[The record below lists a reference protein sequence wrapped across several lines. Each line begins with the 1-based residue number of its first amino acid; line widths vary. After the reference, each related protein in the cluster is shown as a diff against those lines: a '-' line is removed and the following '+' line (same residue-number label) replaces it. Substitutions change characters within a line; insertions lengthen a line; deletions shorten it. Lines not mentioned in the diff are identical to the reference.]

1 MRLSSCSKQIL
12 KSLKKSNSKSGKN
25 STCLSVKRV
34 KISKIQPQ
42 KRNRNRCSVFINGE
56 YRFGVTK
63 ELLLKY
69 DLKEDDQITEDEIQN
84 LLLRDE
90 KEKIRNRA
98 YRLLSYR
105 ERSSREMRERLMHAG
120 FDAHLVDDVVHGLIA
135 DDTLNDERFAQAFVQ
150 DYTRVKPKGNR
161 FIFRELAKKG
171 IAKETIENVLKTR
184 DEQELLR
191 QFIQK
196 KLKQLDPKD
205 FKDRQKLIRR
215 LLHHGF
221 TPELVYAAL
230 NKRS

>member
-1 MRLSSCSKQIL
+1 M
-12 KSLKKSNSKSGKN
+12 
-25 STCLSVKRV
+25 

-42 KRNRNRCSVFINGE
+42 KRNRNRCSVFIDGE

-84 LLLRDE
+84 LLLHDE
-90 KEKIRNRA
+90 KEKIRNCA

-105 ERSSREMRERLMHAG
+105 ERSSREMRERLIHAG
-120 FDAHLVDDVVHGLIA
+120 YDALLVDDVVHGLIA
-135 DDTLNDERFAQAFVQ
+135 DDTLNDERFAQAFAK

-161 FIFRELAKKG
+161 FIIRELAKKG
-171 IAKETIENVLKTR
+171 ITKETIEEVLKTR
-184 DEQELLR
+184 DERVLIK
-191 QFIQK
+191 QFVQK

-221 TPELVYAAL
+221 TPELVYEVL
-230 NKRS
+230 NERA